1 MTNGHDR
8 YFAGLRVRSAVALPD
23 LMPWTGEARAPD
35 ITIEVGHVPDT
46 LPDLAVQRPL
56 LQVAADGAC
65 RFTVPGIATWRIAPD
80 GSRVVV
86 EMRGGDQTGM
96 RTFLYGRVFSIL
108 LMRRGY
114 LPLHACCVER
124 DGRAYAISGH
134 SGAGKSSLAMQ
145 LVRLGYRLLADDVT
159 VIDPSAPGAPLAMP
173 TFPRVKLWRDMLDR
187 LDIDAGTLEPVRA
200 GITKYSQP
208 VTAAFC
214 PEPRPLAAL
223 LLLDA
228 DIEPGRLRPLQ
239 SLSQMQTIIYR
250 PQMMLRLGLG
260 EQQMRQYLALMSA
273 MGGCTA
279 IRRPETPG
287 ALEALRAMLAV
298 SSGST

>member
-1 MTNGHDR
+1 MTNWHDW
-8 YFAGLRVRSAVALPD
+8 YFAGLCVRSAVALPD

-35 ITIEVGHVPDT
+35 ITIESGRVPDT
-46 LPDLAVQRPL
+46 LPDLVVKRPL
-56 LQVAADGAC
+56 LQVAVDGAC
-65 RFTVPGIATWRIAPD
+65 RFTVPGIAAWWISPD
-80 GSRVVV
+80 GSRVIV
-86 EMRGGDQTGM
+86 EMMGTDLTGM
-96 RTFLYGRVFSIL
+96 RTFMYGRIFAIL
-108 LMRRGY
+108 LMRHGY

-145 LVRLGYRLLADDVT
+145 LVSFGYRILSDDVT
-159 VIDPSAPGAPLAMP
+159 VIDLSVPGVLLAIP

-187 LDIDAGTLEPVRA
+187 LDIDPAALEPVRA
-200 GITKYSQP
+200 GITKYNQP
-208 VTAAFC
+208 VAAAFC
-214 PEPRPLAAL
+214 PEPRPLSAL

-228 DIEPGRLRPLQ
+228 EIEPGRLLPLQ
-239 SLSQMQTIIYR
+239 SLKQMPTIIYR
-250 PQMMLRLGLG
+250 QQMMLRLGLG

-273 MGGCTA
+273 TGGCTV

-298 SSGST
+298 